1 MRKKNHL
8 PWRRTTATRK
18 KETTMC
24 VKDNLEPAEGE
35 PRSSR
40 RRMMKQS
47 MNERRSTVEEVKGRS
62 AGKEWHFVRNWDWKE
77 QGEIFPPRVSHNK
90 LFLLSQVTS
99 EHLLGSLKI
108 QCPNASLFIYLTKPL
123 SLATSLTV

>member
-1 MRKKNHL
+1 
-8 PWRRTTATRK
+8 
-18 KETTMC
+18 MC

-62 AGKEWHFVRNWDWKE
+62 AGKE
-77 QGEIFPPRVSHNK
+77 
-90 LFLLSQVTS
+90 
-99 EHLLGSLKI
+99 
-108 QCPNASLFIYLTKPL
+108 
-123 SLATSLTV
+123 